1 VLLIVTRGKLTPQV
15 PHNEWNWDALPH
27 GDDSF
32 LVPFPSKEELT
43 RMHKDELK
51 PKNLG
56 VVLTFT
62 QWKEGEDISSSIKWI

>member
-1 VLLIVTRGKLTPQV
+1 V
-15 PHNEWNWDALPH
+15 PHNELAKLMRIEWNWDALPH

-43 RMHKDELK
+43 RMHNVELK

-56 VVLTFT
+56 VILTFT
-62 QWKEGEDISSSIKWI
+62 QWKECEDISSSINWI